1 MHTCW
6 DPGSPHLCLQL
17 PDTSP
22 GPRLKETL
30 LSLSAG
36 SLVLAAPINQSISLQ
51 IFTECFPRQG
61 WALGCWRAGGHAQG
75 PGQSQKRQRTDH
87 GRTSHE
93 VKGRVTGNFQ
103 LKASPE
109 PGLSGSVWGDEEAD
123 GELDERLEG
132 SGHLDF
138 AKIR

>member
-1 MHTCW
+1 MPKGQ
-6 DPGSPHLCLQL
+6 DSPRK
-17 PDTSP
+17 D
-22 GPRLKETL
+22 RE
-30 LSLSAG
+30 
-36 SLVLAAPINQSISLQ
+36 Q
-51 IFTECFPRQG
+51 ITEEQAIG
-61 WALGCWRAGGHAQG
+61 
-75 PGQSQKRQRTDH
+75 
-87 GRTSHE
+87 

-132 SGHLDF
+132 LGHLDF